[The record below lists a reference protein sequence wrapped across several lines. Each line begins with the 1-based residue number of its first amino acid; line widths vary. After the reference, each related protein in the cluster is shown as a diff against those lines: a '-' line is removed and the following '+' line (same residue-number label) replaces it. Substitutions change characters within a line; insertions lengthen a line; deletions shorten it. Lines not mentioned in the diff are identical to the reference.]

1 MTTLAGM
8 AFGETPERVLKR
20 VQQLEDVELP
30 SLPSFSHDMD
40 YDTASEVDRTEDERS
55 VDDVADQSETVGLFS
70 YFRVNHTDS

>member
-40 YDTASEVDRTEDERS
+40 YDSEADQTEDERS
-55 VDDVADQSETVGLFS
+55 VEIADKSEAV
-70 YFRVNHTDS
+70 RIHVED

>member
-40 YDTASEVDRTEDERS
+40 YDSEVDQTEDDRS
-55 VDDVADQSETVGLFS
+55 IEQADESEAVCIHVELFGC
-70 YFRVNHTDS
+70 D

>member
-20 VQQLEDVELP
+20 VQQLEDMELP

-40 YDTASEVDRTEDERS
+40 YDTASEADRTEDEGSVDERS
-55 VDDVADQSETVGLFS
+55 VDIADQSEAVGLILCF
-70 YFRVNHTDS
+70 

>member
-30 SLPSFSHDMD
+30 SLPSFSHEMD

-55 VDDVADQSETVGLFS
+55 FDDVADQSEAVGLFS
-70 YFRVNHTDS
+70 YCRVDHTDS